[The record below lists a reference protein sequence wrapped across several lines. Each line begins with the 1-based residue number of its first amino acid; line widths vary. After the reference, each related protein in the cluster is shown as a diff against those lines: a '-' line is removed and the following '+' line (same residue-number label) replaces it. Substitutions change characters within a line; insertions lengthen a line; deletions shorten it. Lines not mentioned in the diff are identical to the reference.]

1 MKGDSCEYTKEDELR
16 LCSIGRQAND
26 NDDDEERETERWRDS
41 PCVWLYGAVLVF
53 ALGSR
58 ANTARNKHGMTD

>member
-26 NDDDEERETERWRDS
+26 NDDDEERDREMERQS
-41 PCVWLYGAVLVF
+41 LCVVVWCR
-53 ALGSR
+53 LGLCSR
-58 ANTARNKHGMTD
+58 